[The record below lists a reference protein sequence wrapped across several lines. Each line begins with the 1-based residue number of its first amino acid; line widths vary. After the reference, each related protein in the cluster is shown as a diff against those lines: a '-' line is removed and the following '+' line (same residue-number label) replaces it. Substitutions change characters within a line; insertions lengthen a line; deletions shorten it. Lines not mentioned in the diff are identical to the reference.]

1 MGWFWYK
8 LYKLE
13 VFTQTFWISSWT
25 IVNCAR
31 YFIGSP
37 GMNCSQF
44 ARRSCNSWKAC
55 CCQMQSQ
62 GKQRPFIWRCR
73 ETLGEFRCVLGNSC
87 WWKRRILMIL
97 MQAFDKLLYNFFWSW
112 PRIFP
117 GMRDPQIVEI
127 KLFEL
132 SLHPLAYF
140 QVLFC
145 GHAAPNDFHIF
156 PHVLIF
162 PRIETVVPFS
172 KDDTHK
178 SRSAVFCRTWHA
190 AWTTVHSMA
199 PAQGWSFDTH
209 GSRKGL
215 PLRCPCFS
223 QFFWGS
229 QVMSPTTTVGCTPW

>member
-13 VFTQTFWISSWT
+13 VFTQTLWIASWT

-44 ARRSCNSWKAC
+44 ARRSCNSWKPC

-87 WWKRRILMIL
+87 WWKRRILM
-97 MQAFDKLLYNFFWSW
+97 QDFDKLLYIFFWSW

-117 GMRDPQIVEI
+117 GMGDPQIVEI
-127 KLFEL
+127 NYL
-132 SLHPLAYF
+132 SSLCTISPISKRFSVGMLPQTISTYF
-140 QVLFC
+140 HMF
-145 GHAAPNDFHIF
+145 
-156 PHVLIF
+156 
-162 PRIETVVPFS
+162 
-172 KDDTHK
+172 
-178 SRSAVFCRTWHA
+178 
-190 AWTTVHSMA
+190 
-199 PAQGWSFDTH
+199 WSFPALKKY
-209 GSRKGL
+209 SK
-215 PLRCPCFS
+215 
-223 QFFWGS
+223 
-229 QVMSPTTTVGCTPW
+229 